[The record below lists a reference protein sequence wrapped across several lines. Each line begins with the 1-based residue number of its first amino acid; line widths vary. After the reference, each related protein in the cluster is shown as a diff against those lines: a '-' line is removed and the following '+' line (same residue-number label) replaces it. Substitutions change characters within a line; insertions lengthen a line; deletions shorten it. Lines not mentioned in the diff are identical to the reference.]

1 MKKISVYIST
11 LLGIGYFPI
20 APGTAGSAV
29 AAIVFFLMPDVWSV
43 GLQNNLI
50 VLFCLIVLSLI
61 SVIFISK
68 AEDEL
73 GHDSGN
79 IILDEFLGY
88 FFAVWYLPKNMY
100 IIIGAFFLFRLFD
113 IIKPEPANVL
123 QKLHKGW
130 GVLAD
135 DVMAGI
141 YTNICLQIIVR
152 IFPLVVVR

>member
-1 MKKISVYIST
+1 
-11 LLGIGYFPI
+11 
-20 APGTAGSAV
+20 
-29 AAIVFFLMPDVWSV
+29 
-43 GLQNNLI
+43 LI
-50 VLFCLIVLSLI
+50 VISLI

-73 GHDSGN
+73 GHDSGK
-79 IILDEFLGY
+79 IVLDEFLGY

-113 IIKPEPANVL
+113 IIKPEPANML

-141 YTNICLQIIVR
+141 YANICLQIIVR
-152 IFPLVVVR
+152 IFPIVVVR